1 MRGSTRHAIPNTL
14 SRYILIGLLNV
25 HLFPKVPIVVGD
37 TPVRIDNLAF
47 GVKLSLQLRFPLRL
61 EDFWLKE
68 IGPDSRPGILE
79 EKPR

>member
-1 MRGSTRHAIPNTL
+1 
-14 SRYILIGLLNV
+14 
-25 HLFPKVPIVVGD
+25 VPIVVGD